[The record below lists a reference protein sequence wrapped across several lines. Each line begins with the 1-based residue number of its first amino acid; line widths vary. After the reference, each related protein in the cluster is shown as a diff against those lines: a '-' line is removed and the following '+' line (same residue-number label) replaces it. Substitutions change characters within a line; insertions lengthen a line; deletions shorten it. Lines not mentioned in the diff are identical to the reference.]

1 MRKYLSSSNYS
12 EGRPEPMKPLETA
25 SSVRGVFTV
34 IRLAGEL
41 DYSTAHLAETTVNR
55 ALAGPAPHLIF
66 DLSRLTLMDS
76 SGVALLLQTY
86 KRLRELHGTI
96 ALAGLSPSVQR
107 TTSITGVTKLMPVFG
122 TVEEA
127 ADIAPVALPPSS
139 ASAAGSEPTDR

>member
-1 MRKYLSSSNYS
+1 MR
-12 EGRPEPMKPLETA
+12 A
-25 SSVRGVFTV
+25 SSAATTSAFG
-34 IRLAGEL
+34 
-41 DYSTAHLAETTVNR
+41 DTVNR

-86 KRLRELHGTI
+86 KRIRELHGTI

-139 ASAAGSEPTDR
+139 ASAAGSEPTDREIARDPLQSKREHRCD